1 MVLLSSFSRIRG
13 SWRDSHPL
21 SPAVSGPDYVAS
33 YKVNIFNSEE
43 ELKNLGTVG
52 TEA

>member
-13 SWRDSHPL
+13 SWSD
-21 SPAVSGPDYVAS
+21 SPALSVPDYVAS

-43 ELKNLGTVG
+43 ELQNLGTVRS
-52 TEA
+52 EA